1 MTYKLK
7 NVLTFIFFTFLL
19 YLIVLN
25 TKIVSQ
31 SVISSATTFFYK
43 LFPSLFPFFILSEF
57 LINYNFTYNINVL
70 VSKLFTFLFKINPN
84 SSYIIVLSLFS
95 GLPANAKLINDA
107 YNDNL
112 IDDQE
117 ATKLLAFTFFPSPLF
132 VISAIGINIF
142 NSFSIGI
149 KILLSIYLSNFIL
162 GIILRNKNVTNKK
175 FKIIRKNKLSF
186 SDTLKKS
193 ITNAFSSSMITLGSI
208 VIFTTLYNLFM
219 PLIPFNNMINSLILS
234 LTEMTSGINMVSLL
248 DINEAMKLIIIS
260 ATLCFTGMC
269 VLSQAKSLIDFK
281 TNFKFIIIS
290 RLLCSVINITILSL
304 II

>member
-25 TKIVSQ
+25 TEIVSQ

>member
-25 TKIVSQ
+25 TGIVSQ

>member
-25 TKIVSQ
+25 TGIVSQ

-175 FKIIRKNKLSF
+175 FKIIKKNKLSF
-186 SDTLKKS
+186 SGTLKKS
-193 ITNAFSSSMITLGSI
+193 ITNAFSSSMIILGSI

-281 TNFKFIIIS
+281 TDFKFIIIS

>member
-7 NVLTFIFFTFLL
+7 NVLTFIFFSFLL

-25 TKIVSQ
+25 TEIVSQ

-84 SSYIIVLSLFS
+84 SSYIIVLSLFN

-193 ITNAFSSSMITLGSI
+193 ITNAFSSSMIILGSI

-248 DINEAMKLIIIS
+248 DINEATKLIIIS

-281 TNFKFIIIS
+281 TDFKFIIIS

-304 II
+304 VI

>member
-7 NVLTFIFFTFLL
+7 NVLTFIFFSFLL

-25 TKIVSQ
+25 TEIVSQ

-84 SSYIIVLSLFS
+84 SSYIIVLSLFN

-193 ITNAFSSSMITLGSI
+193 ITNAFSSSMIILGSI

>member
-1 MTYKLK
+1 
-7 NVLTFIFFTFLL
+7 
-19 YLIVLN
+19 
-25 TKIVSQ
+25 
-31 SVISSATTFFYK
+31 
-43 LFPSLFPFFILSEF
+43 
-57 LINYNFTYNINVL
+57 
-70 VSKLFTFLFKINPN
+70 
-84 SSYIIVLSLFS
+84 
-95 GLPANAKLINDA
+95 
-107 YNDNL
+107 
-112 IDDQE
+112 
-117 ATKLLAFTFFPSPLF
+117 
-132 VISAIGINIF
+132 
-142 NSFSIGI
+142 
-149 KILLSIYLSNFIL
+149 
-162 GIILRNKNVTNKK
+162 
-175 FKIIRKNKLSF
+175 
-186 SDTLKKS
+186 
-193 ITNAFSSSMITLGSI
+193 MITLGSI

>member
-25 TKIVSQ
+25 TGIVSQ

-57 LINYNFTYNINVL
+57 LINYNFAYNINVL

-84 SSYIIVLSLFS
+84 SSYIIVLSLFN

-175 FKIIRKNKLSF
+175 FKIIKKNKLSF

-193 ITNAFSSSMITLGSI
+193 ITNAFSSSMIILGSI

>member
-7 NVLTFIFFTFLL
+7 NVLTFIFFSFLL

-25 TKIVSQ
+25 TEIVSQ

-84 SSYIIVLSLFS
+84 SSYIIVLSLFN

-193 ITNAFSSSMITLGSI
+193 ITNAFSSSMIILGSI

-248 DINEAMKLIIIS
+248 DINEATKLIIIS

-281 TNFKFIIIS
+281 TDFKFIIIS

>member
-193 ITNAFSSSMITLGSI
+193 ITNAFSSSMIILGSI

>member
-7 NVLTFIFFTFLL
+7 NVLTFIFFSFLL

-25 TKIVSQ
+25 TEIVSQ

-84 SSYIIVLSLFS
+84 SSYIIVLSLFN

>member
-25 TKIVSQ
+25 TEIVSQ

-84 SSYIIVLSLFS
+84 SSYIIVLSLFN

-193 ITNAFSSSMITLGSI
+193 ITNAFSSSMIILGSI

>member
-25 TKIVSQ
+25 TEIVSQ

-43 LFPSLFPFFILSEF
+43 LFPSLVPFFILSEF

-175 FKIIRKNKLSF
+175 FKIIKKNKLSF

-193 ITNAFSSSMITLGSI
+193 ITNAFSSSMIILGSI

>member
-25 TKIVSQ
+25 TEIVSQ

-84 SSYIIVLSLFS
+84 SSYIIVLSLFN

-193 ITNAFSSSMITLGSI
+193 ITNAFSSSMIILGSI

-281 TNFKFIIIS
+281 TDFKFIIIS